1 MSLFGIGGSK
11 GSSSSSSESYGY
23 SGSSSL
29 SDSLSTARGVS
40 ESSGV
45 STSTQDIAFQ
55 DLFSQLYGGAAAAA
69 GKITGEVPMN
79 AAQMLFSGGTG
90 FLDSLS
96 GGSANEYLERRL
108 SDENPVLQQQI
119 DSLGGDL
126 GRFFNEQL
134 NPAITG
140 QAVAGGTLG
149 GGRQGVAQ
157 AGAMREVGDQFMR
170 GATALRGGDIAA
182 RDAAAQG
189 LMSGRTA
196 AAGVGLGALPGMFG
210 LAQQGSLAGLAPY
223 QALAGILGGPTT
235 LTTSRAMDSASS
247 VSSSDAVARAISE
260 SFGEDFS
267 KSKSKSSNVSASI
280 GFG

>member
-1 MSLFGIGGSK
+1 MSLLGIGGSK

-23 SGSSSL
+23 SGSNSL
-29 SDSLSTARGVS
+29 SDSVST
-40 ESSGV
+40 SSGISSSAGV

-69 GKITGEVPMN
+69 GKLTGEGTQN
-79 AAQMLFSGGTG
+79 IAQMLFSGGTG
-90 FLDSLS
+90 FLDSLA

-108 SDENPVLQQQI
+108 SDQNPVLEQQI
-119 DSLGGDL
+119 GQLGGDL

-157 AGAMREVGDQFMR
+157 AGAMREVADQFTR

-189 LMSGRTA
+189 LLGNRTA
-196 AAGVGLGALPGMFG
+196 AAGVGLGVLPGMLG
-210 LAQQGSLAGLAPY
+210 IQQQGSLASLAPY
-223 QALAGILGGPTT
+223 QALAGILGGRPTLKT
-235 LTTSRAMDSASS
+235 ARSADSSSS
-247 VSSSDAVARAISE
+247 VSSSDAVARAISA